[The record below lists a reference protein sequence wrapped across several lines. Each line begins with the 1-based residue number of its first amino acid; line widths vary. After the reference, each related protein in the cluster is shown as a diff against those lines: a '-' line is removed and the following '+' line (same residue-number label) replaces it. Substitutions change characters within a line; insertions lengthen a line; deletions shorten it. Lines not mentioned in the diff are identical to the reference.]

1 MEHRSQLHQR
11 RIFEV
16 ACSRLR
22 DTPTL
27 LLEGPR
33 SVGKS
38 TLLHQLAAHF
48 GGRILDLDDLAT
60 LDAVRADVARAVAGS
75 QMVLI
80 DEYQKAPEV
89 LEAMK
94 AELNRATYPGR
105 FVLTGSTRH
114 DALPGAAQALTGRL
128 ETLKVFPL
136 SQGERDDRHEDFLA
150 LALEHPEEVLQP
162 ELSQTSR
169 EEYVARITA
178 GGFPLAL
185 TMSSEAAR
193 RRWVRHY
200 VRLTL
205 ERDIRELSNLRQ
217 GDKLGLLLG
226 RLAGQTAQVLNVA
239 SAATDV
245 GLTPVTAE
253 SYISLLERVFLVH
266 RLEAWGTT
274 LLSRSV
280 AKPKIHVLDSA
291 VAATLLRITPEK
303 LLSLRAAAST
313 EFGHVVESFA
323 VGELQKQ
330 ASWNEAVTGVGHWR
344 HLDGY
349 EVDFVVE
356 RDDGGVIG
364 FDMKASAR
372 IQGSDMKGMSRLR
385 DALGAQFVGGFALYL
400 GERSY
405 TFADRLH
412 VVPLDRLWTPMPH

>member
-1 MEHRSQLHQR
+1 VEHRSQLHQR

-38 TLLHQLAAHF
+38 TLLRQLAVHF

>member
-1 MEHRSQLHQR
+1 
-11 RIFEV
+11 
-16 ACSRLR
+16 LR

-38 TLLHQLAAHF
+38 TLLRQLAVHF

>member
-1 MEHRSQLHQR
+1 MEWKQKLHQR

-16 ACSRLR
+16 ACACLR
-22 DTPTL
+22 DSPAL

-38 TLLHQLAAHF
+38 TLLHQLSAHY

-60 LDAVRADVARAVAGS
+60 RDSVRADVARAVAGS

-89 LEAMK
+89 LEAIK
-94 AELNRATYPGR
+94 AELNTATLPGR

-128 ETLKVFPL
+128 VTLNVLPL
-136 SQGERDDRHEDFLA
+136 SQGERDDLHEDFLA
-150 LALEHPEEVLQP
+150 VALGHPQDVVQSEV
-162 ELSQTSR
+162 SQTSR
-169 EEYVARITA
+169 EEYVARITT

-185 TMSSEAAR
+185 EMSSEAAR
-193 RRWVRHY
+193 RRWVRQY

-239 SAATDV
+239 NAASDV

-280 AKPKIHVLDSA
+280 TKPKIHVLDSA
-291 VAATLLRITPEK
+291 VAATLLRITPEN
-303 LLSLRAAAST
+303 LLSLRTTATT
-313 EFGHVVESFA
+313 EFGHLVESFA

-330 ASWNEAVTGVGHWR
+330 SSWNDTVVGVGHWR

-356 RDDGGVIG
+356 REDGGLIG
-364 FDMKASAR
+364 FEIKTGTR
-372 IQGSDMKGMSRLR
+372 IQGADMKGMAKLR
-385 DALGAQFVGGFALYL
+385 DALGAQFIGGIALYL

-405 TFADRLH
+405 TYADRLH
-412 VVPLDRLWTPMPH
+412 VVPLDRVWTSVYR

>member
-1 MEHRSQLHQR
+1 
-11 RIFEV
+11 
-16 ACSRLR
+16 
-22 DTPTL
+22 
-27 LLEGPR
+27 
-33 SVGKS
+33 
-38 TLLHQLAAHF
+38 
-48 GGRILDLDDLAT
+48 
-60 LDAVRADVARAVAGS
+60 
-75 QMVLI
+75 MVLI

-89 LEAMK
+89 LEAIK
-94 AELNRATYPGR
+94 AELNTATLPGR

-128 ETLKVFPL
+128 VTLNVLPL
-136 SQGERDDRHEDFLA
+136 SQGERDDLHEDFLA
-150 LALEHPEEVLQP
+150 VALGHPQDVVQSEV
-162 ELSQTSR
+162 SQTSR
-169 EEYVARITA
+169 EEYVARITT

-185 TMSSEAAR
+185 EMSSEAAR
-193 RRWVRHY
+193 RRWVRQY

-239 SAATDV
+239 NAASDV

-280 AKPKIHVLDSA
+280 TKPKIHVLDSA

-303 LLSLRAAAST
+303 LLSLRTTATT
-313 EFGHVVESFA
+313 EFGHLVESFA

-330 ASWNEAVTGVGHWR
+330 SSWNDTVVGVGHWR

-356 RDDGGVIG
+356 REDGGLIG
-364 FDMKASAR
+364 FEIKTGTR
-372 IQGSDMKGMSRLR
+372 IQGADMKGMAKLR
-385 DALGAQFVGGFALYL
+385 DALGAQFIGGIALYL

-405 TFADRLH
+405 TYADRLH
-412 VVPLDRLWTPMPH
+412 VVPLDRVWTSVSR

>member
-1 MEHRSQLHQR
+1 VEHRSQLHQR

-16 ACSRLR
+16 ACTRLR
-22 DTPTL
+22 DSPTL

-38 TLLHQLAAHF
+38 TLLHQLAVHF

-89 LEAMK
+89 LEAIK
-94 AELNRATYPGR
+94 AELNRTTFPGR

-114 DALPGAAQALTGRL
+114 DALPAAVQALTGRL
-128 ETLKVFPL
+128 ETLTVFPL

-150 LALEHPEEVLQP
+150 LALEHPEDVIQP

-193 RRWVRHY
+193 RRWVRQY

-217 GDKLGLLLG
+217 GDKLGILLG

-239 SAATDV
+239 SAASDV

-303 LLSLRAAAST
+303 LLSLRAAATT
-313 EFGHVVESFA
+313 EFGHLVESFA

-356 RDDGGVIG
+356 REDGGILG
-364 FDMKASAR
+364 FEIKASAR
-372 IQGSDMKGMSRLR
+372 VQGSDMRGLSRLR
-385 DALGAQFVGGFALYL
+385 DSLGAQFVGGFALYL

-412 VVPLDRLWTPMPH
+412 VVPLDRLWTRMHH

>member
-38 TLLHQLAAHF
+38 TLLRQLAVHF

-136 SQGERDDRHEDFLA
+136 SQGERDDRDEDFLA

-162 ELSQTSR
+162 ERSQTSR

>member
-1 MEHRSQLHQR
+1 VEHRSQLHQR

-38 TLLHQLAAHF
+38 TLLRQLAVHF

-364 FDMKASAR
+364 FEMKTSAR

>member
-1 MEHRSQLHQR
+1 MEWKQKLHQR
-11 RIFEV
+11 RIFDV
-16 ACSRLR
+16 ACDCLR
-22 DTPTL
+22 DSPAL

-38 TLLHQLAAHF
+38 TLLHQLATHY

-60 LDAVRADVARAVAGS
+60 RDSVRADVARAVAGS

-80 DEYQKAPEV
+80 DEYQKTPEV
-89 LEAMK
+89 LEAIK
-94 AELNRATYPGR
+94 AELNKATIPGR
-105 FVLTGSTRH
+105 FVLTGSTRY

-128 ETLKVFPL
+128 VTLNVLPL
-136 SQGERDDRHEDFLA
+136 SQGERDDLREDFLA
-150 LALEHPEEVLQP
+150 LALANPQDVVQSEV
-162 ELSQTSR
+162 SRTSR
-169 EEYVARITA
+169 EEYVARITT

-185 TMSSEAAR
+185 EMSSDAAR
-193 RRWVRHY
+193 RRWVRQY

-239 SAATDV
+239 AAASDV

-253 SYISLLERVFLVH
+253 SYVSLLERVFLVH
-266 RLEAWGTT
+266 RLEAWGAT

-280 AKPKIHVLDSA
+280 TKPKIHVLDSA

-303 LLSLRAAAST
+303 LLSLRPTATT

-323 VGELQKQ
+323 VGELRKQ
-330 ASWNEAVTGVGHWR
+330 ASWNDTVVGVGHWR

-356 RDDGGVIG
+356 REDGGIVG
-364 FDMKASAR
+364 FEIKTGTR
-372 IQGSDMKGMSRLR
+372 IQGADMKGMAKLR
-385 DALGAQFVGGFALYL
+385 DSLGAQFIGGIALHL

-405 TFADRLH
+405 TYADRLH
-412 VVPLDRLWTPMPH
+412 VVPLDRAWTPVAA

>member
-38 TLLHQLAAHF
+38 TILRQLAVHF

-356 RDDGGVIG
+356 REDGGVIG
-364 FDMKASAR
+364 FEMKTSAR

>member
-1 MEHRSQLHQR
+1 MEQTSQLHKR

-22 DTPTL
+22 DSPTL

-38 TLLHQLAAHF
+38 TLLHQLAVHF
-48 GGRILDLDDLAT
+48 GGRVLDLDDLAT
-60 LDAVRADVARAVAGS
+60 LDSVRADVARAVAGP

-89 LEAMK
+89 LEAIK
-94 AELNRATYPGR
+94 AELNRATFPGR

-128 ETLKVFPL
+128 ETLAVFPL
-136 SQGERDDRHEDFLA
+136 SQGERNDQREDFLA
-150 LALEHPEEVLQP
+150 LAIEHPEEAVQLGI
-162 ELSQTSR
+162 SQTSR
-169 EEYVARITA
+169 EEYVSRITA

-185 TMSSEAAR
+185 AMSSEAAR
-193 RRWVRHY
+193 RRWVRQY

-205 ERDIRELSNLRQ
+205 ERDVRELTNLRQ

-239 SAATDV
+239 SAASDV

-303 LLSLRAAAST
+303 LLSLRASATT

-323 VGELQKQ
+323 VAELQKQ
-330 ASWNEAVTGVGHWR
+330 ASWNDSVAGVGHWR

-349 EVDFVVE
+349 EVDFIVE
-356 RDDGGVIG
+356 REDGGIIG
-364 FDMKASAR
+364 FEIKTSAR
-372 IQGSDMKGMSRLR
+372 VQGSDMKGMARLR
-385 DALGAQFVGGFALYL
+385 DSLGDQFVGGFVLYL

-405 TFADRLH
+405 TYADRLH
-412 VVPLDRLWTPMPH
+412 VAPLDRVWTPTRR

>member
-1 MEHRSQLHQR
+1 
-11 RIFEV
+11 
-16 ACSRLR
+16 LR

>member
-38 TLLHQLAAHF
+38 TILRQLAVHF

-162 ELSQTSR
+162 ERSQTSR

-356 RDDGGVIG
+356 REDGGVIG
-364 FDMKASAR
+364 FEMKTSAR

>member
-38 TLLHQLAAHF
+38 TILRQLAVHF

-162 ELSQTSR
+162 ERSQTSR

-253 SYISLLERVFLVH
+253 SYISLLERVFLIH

>member
-38 TLLHQLAAHF
+38 TILRQLAVHF

-136 SQGERDDRHEDFLA
+136 SQGERDDRDEDFLA

-245 GLTPVTAE
+245 GLTPVTEE

>member
-1 MEHRSQLHQR
+1 VEHRSQLHQR

-16 ACSRLR
+16 ACTRLR
-22 DTPTL
+22 DSPTL

-38 TLLHQLAAHF
+38 TLLHQLAVHF

-89 LEAMK
+89 LEAIK
-94 AELNRATYPGR
+94 AELNRTTFPGR

-114 DALPGAAQALTGRL
+114 DALPAAAQALTGRL
-128 ETLKVFPL
+128 ETLTVFPL

-150 LALEHPEEVLQP
+150 LALEHPEDVIQP

-193 RRWVRHY
+193 RRWVRQY

-217 GDKLGLLLG
+217 GDKLGILLG

-239 SAATDV
+239 SAASDV

-303 LLSLRAAAST
+303 LLSLRAAATT
-313 EFGHVVESFA
+313 EFGHLVESFA

-356 RDDGGVIG
+356 REDGGILG
-364 FDMKASAR
+364 FEIKASAR
-372 IQGSDMKGMSRLR
+372 VQGSDMRGLSRLR
-385 DALGAQFVGGFALYL
+385 DSLGAQFVGGFALYL

-412 VVPLDRLWTPMPH
+412 VVPLDRLWTRMHH

>member
-1 MEHRSQLHQR
+1 VEHRSQLHQR

-38 TLLHQLAAHF
+38 TLLRQLAVHF

-356 RDDGGVIG
+356 REDGGVIG
-364 FDMKASAR
+364 FEMKTSAR

>member
-1 MEHRSQLHQR
+1 VEHRSQLHQR

-16 ACSRLR
+16 ACTRLR
-22 DTPTL
+22 DSPTL

-38 TLLHQLAAHF
+38 TLLHQLAVHF

-89 LEAMK
+89 LEAIK
-94 AELNRATYPGR
+94 AELNRTTFPGR

-114 DALPGAAQALTGRL
+114 DALPAAAQALTGRL
-128 ETLKVFPL
+128 ETLTVFPL

-150 LALEHPEEVLQP
+150 LALEHPEEVIQP

-193 RRWVRHY
+193 RRWVRQY

-217 GDKLGLLLG
+217 GDKLGILLG

-239 SAATDV
+239 SAASDV

-303 LLSLRAAAST
+303 LLSLRAAATT
-313 EFGHVVESFA
+313 EFGHLVESFA

-356 RDDGGVIG
+356 REDGGILG
-364 FDMKASAR
+364 FEIKASAR
-372 IQGSDMKGMSRLR
+372 VQGSDMRGLSRLR
-385 DALGAQFVGGFALYL
+385 DSLGAQFVGGFALYL

-412 VVPLDRLWTPMPH
+412 VVPLDRLWTRMHH

>member
-1 MEHRSQLHQR
+1 
-11 RIFEV
+11 
-16 ACSRLR
+16 
-22 DTPTL
+22 
-27 LLEGPR
+27 
-33 SVGKS
+33 VGKS
-38 TLLHQLAAHF
+38 TLLHQLAAHY

-60 LDAVRADVARAVAGS
+60 RDAVRADVGRAVAGS

-89 LEAMK
+89 LEAIK
-94 AELNRATYPGR
+94 AELNKATIPGR

-128 ETLKVFPL
+128 VTLNVLPL
-136 SQGERDDRHEDFLA
+136 SQGERDDLHEDFLA
-150 LALEHPEEVLQP
+150 VALANPQDVVQSEV
-162 ELSQTSR
+162 SQTSR
-169 EEYVARITA
+169 EEYVGRITS
-178 GGFPLAL
+178 GGFPLVL
-185 TMSSEAAR
+185 EMSSDAAR
-193 RRWVRHY
+193 RRWVRQY

-239 SAATDV
+239 NAASDV

-253 SYISLLERVFLVH
+253 SYVSLLERVFLVH

-280 AKPKIHVLDSA
+280 TKPKIHVLDSA

-303 LLSLRAAAST
+303 LVSLRATATT
-313 EFGHVVESFA
+313 EFGHLVESFA

-330 ASWNEAVTGVGHWR
+330 ASWNDAVVGVGHWR

-356 RDDGGVIG
+356 REDGGIVG
-364 FDMKASAR
+364 FEMKTGTR
-372 IQGSDMKGMSRLR
+372 IHGADMKGLAKLR
-385 DALGAQFVGGFALYL
+385 DSLGAQFIGGIVLHL

-405 TFADRLH
+405 TYSDRLH
-412 VVPLDRLWTPMPH
+412 VVPLDHVWTPVSN

>member
-38 TLLHQLAAHF
+38 TLLHQLAVHF

>member
-38 TLLHQLAAHF
+38 TLLRQLAVHF

>member
-1 MEHRSQLHQR
+1 
-11 RIFEV
+11 
-16 ACSRLR
+16 LR

-38 TLLHQLAAHF
+38 TILRQLAVHF

-162 ELSQTSR
+162 ERSQTSR

-356 RDDGGVIG
+356 REDGGVIG
-364 FDMKASAR
+364 FEMKTSAR